1 MRIECESLWFSWFE
15 ILFEITSKIFKNGI
29 LVVSIS
35 LQTCL
40 GDNLDVTESCRNS
53 MYWVLLQRSYGAA
66 KGERSFPIEFTNDRY
81 SDIESLIGNG
91 TLMAQI
97 LGFLP
102 YLHLFKTSSDSF
114 WSSWCQKSAVKPLF
128 LKLTRGHK
136 DMSSLASSQLGPYL
150 RFPLHGGGRC
160 SSEGRDVSSSCLVS
174 RKDVYLANFS
184 GIPKRTLVKRLLS
197 LFEWFQKLLMTQRL
211 DS

>member
-1 MRIECESLWFSWFE
+1 MVWDSIWDN
-15 ILFEITSKIFKNGI
+15 FKNGI

-53 MYWVLLQRSYGAA
+53 MYWVRLQRSYGAA

-97 LGFLP
+97 PGFLP

-114 WSSWCQKSAVKPLF
+114 WSSWCQKKCCEALLFEVDAWSQGYVIFSIIPTGPVSAFPCMEVEDVLRKEGMF
-128 LKLTRGHK
+128 QVR
-136 DMSSLASSQLGPYL
+136 ASSFRGRVLGQFFGNPQ
-150 RFPLHGGGRC
+150 
-160 SSEGRDVSSSCLVS
+160 
-174 RKDVYLANFS
+174 KD
-184 GIPKRTLVKRLLS
+184 LS
-197 LFEWFQKLLMTQRL
+197 KEAP
-211 DS
+211 